1 MFHIW
6 QNVTEKTKAVT
17 DRQTSKLISGD
28 PCTDRMD
35 HIRIGI
41 SKLTLEI
48 SGFKLVRWGVV
59 YSQIS
64 HSFPLQINR
73 VMKYNNFYR
82 LKQARLSKLV
92 WTFSNLIEKDVYR
105 SATVRLIMVK
115 LLSSLFVDLSEV
127 YHIHF

>member
-48 SGFKLVRWGVV
+48 SDFKLVRWGVV

-64 HSFPLQINR
+64 HSFPLWNITTFTDWNR
-73 VMKYNNFYR
+73 RDY
-82 LKQARLSKLV
+82 LKLV

-105 SATVRLIMVK
+105 SATVRQIMVK
-115 LLSSLFVDLSEV
+115 LLPSLFRRFIWSIQQE
-127 YHIHF
+127 YYIYF